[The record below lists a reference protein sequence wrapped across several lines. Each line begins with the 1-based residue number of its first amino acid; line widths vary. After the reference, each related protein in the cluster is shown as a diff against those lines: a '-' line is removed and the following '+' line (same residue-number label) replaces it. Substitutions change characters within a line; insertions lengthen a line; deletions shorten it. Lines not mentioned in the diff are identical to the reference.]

1 MKKLVIEIKQTGG
14 GSSGKKNSIDE
25 SEEKDA
31 FQKEV
36 KEGVG
41 KLSNPI
47 GALKSEINE
56 FAGAKGV
63 AVAGGV
69 IAVAQQVLGQV
80 SAGVNFAISGVGMT
94 TGNSALQDTIAREQE
109 KVQESINMVKG
120 TLGGAAA
127 GAVMGAAF
135 GPVGMLVGGLGGAIF
150 GGIKTETDKQRKY
163 EERRREYE
171 FAAWKFD
178 TALAVS
184 LQRAGVTANGGR
196 LHQY

>member
-14 GSSGKKNSIDE
+14 SSDKKNSIDE
-25 SEEKDA
+25 SEDKDA

-56 FAGAKGV
+56 FAGAQGV
-63 AVAGGV
+63 AVAGAV
-69 IAVAQQVLGQV
+69 IAVAQQVLGQI
-80 SAGVNFAISGVGMT
+80 SAGVNFAISGVGMM

-109 KVQESINMVKG
+109 KVQESVSMAKG
-120 TLGGAAA
+120 ILGGAAA

-135 GPVGMLVGGLGGAIF
+135 GPIGAIVGGVGGAIF
-150 GGIKTETDKQRKY
+150 GGLKAETDKQRKY

-171 FAAWKFD
+171 FEAWKFD
-178 TALAVS
+178 TARAVS
-184 LQRAGVTANGGR
+184 LQRAGVTVGGGR

>member
-1 MKKLVIEIKQTGG
+1 MKKLIIEIKQTGG
-14 GSSGKKNSIDE
+14 VSDGKKSSIDE

-47 GALKSEINE
+47 GALKSKINE
-56 FAGAKGV
+56 SVGAKGV
-63 AVAGGV
+63 AIAGAV

-109 KVQESINMVKG
+109 KVQESVNMAKG
-120 TLGGAAA
+120 ILGGAAS
-127 GAVMGAAF
+127 GVVMGASF
-135 GPVGMLVGGLGGAIF
+135 GPIGALVGGVGGAIF
-150 GGIKTETDKQRKY
+150 GGIKAETDKQRKY

-171 FAAWKFD
+171 FEAWKFD
-178 TALAVS
+178 TARAVS
-184 LQRAGVTANGGR
+184 LQRAGVTAGGGR

>member
-1 MKKLVIEIKQTGG
+1 MKKLIIEIKQTGG
-14 GSSGKKNSIDE
+14 GSSGKKSSIDE

-47 GALKSEINE
+47 GALKSKINE
-56 FAGAKGV
+56 SVGAKGV
-63 AVAGGV
+63 AIAGAV

-80 SAGVNFAISGVGMT
+80 SAGVNFAISGVGRT
-94 TGNSALQDTIAREQE
+94 TGNSALQDTIAREEE
-109 KVQESINMVKG
+109 KVQESVNMAKG
-120 TLGGAAA
+120 ILGGAAS
-127 GAVMGAAF
+127 GVVMGASF
-135 GPVGMLVGGLGGAIF
+135 GPIGALVGGVGGAIF
-150 GGIKTETDKQRKY
+150 GGIKAETDKQRKY

-171 FAAWKFD
+171 FEAWKFD
-178 TALAVS
+178 TARAVS
-184 LQRAGVTANGGR
+184 LQRAGVTAGGGR

>member
-1 MKKLVIEIKQTGG
+1 MKKLIIEIKQTGG
-14 GSSGKKNSIDE
+14 GSSGKKSSIDE

-47 GALKSEINE
+47 GALKSKINE
-56 FAGAKGV
+56 SVGAKGV
-63 AVAGGV
+63 AIAGAV

-109 KVQESINMVKG
+109 KVQESVNMAKG
-120 TLGGAAA
+120 ILGGAAS
-127 GAVMGAAF
+127 GVVMGASF
-135 GPVGMLVGGLGGAIF
+135 GPIGALVGGVGGAIF
-150 GGIKTETDKQRKY
+150 VGI
-163 EERRREYE
+163 
-171 FAAWKFD
+171 
-178 TALAVS
+178 
-184 LQRAGVTANGGR
+184 
-196 LHQY
+196 

>member
-1 MKKLVIEIKQTGG
+1 MKKLIIEIKQTGG
-14 GSSGKKNSIDE
+14 GSSGKKSSIDE

-47 GALKSEINE
+47 GALKSKINE
-56 FAGAKGV
+56 SVGAKGV
-63 AVAGGV
+63 AIAGAV

-109 KVQESINMVKG
+109 KVQESVNMAKG
-120 TLGGAAA
+120 ILGGAAS
-127 GAVMGAAF
+127 GVVMGASF
-135 GPVGMLVGGLGGAIF
+135 GPIGALVGGVGGAIF
-150 GGIKTETDKQRKY
+150 GGIKAETDKQRKY

-171 FAAWKFD
+171 FESWKFD
-178 TALAVS
+178 TARAVS
-184 LQRAGVTANGGR
+184 LQRAGVTAGGGR

>member
-1 MKKLVIEIKQTGG
+1 MKKLIIEIKQTGG
-14 GSSGKKNSIDE
+14 GSSGKKSSIDE

-47 GALKSEINE
+47 GALKSKINE
-56 FAGAKGV
+56 SVGAKGV
-63 AVAGGV
+63 AIAGAV

-109 KVQESINMVKG
+109 KVQESVNMAKG
-120 TLGGAAA
+120 ILGGAAS
-127 GAVMGAAF
+127 GVVMGASF
-135 GPVGMLVGGLGGAIF
+135 GPIGALVGGGGGAIF
-150 GGIKTETDKQRKY
+150 GGIKAETDKQRKY

-171 FAAWKFD
+171 FESWKFD
-178 TALAVS
+178 TARAVS
-184 LQRAGVTANGGR
+184 LQRAGVTAGGGR